1 MSSVSAASPTRPA
14 APRSAAADG
23 ARVFERIELRTS
35 VAEADAVWR
44 ELLGEGVATPYQ
56 TPAFLSAWADNVGRR
71 EGVEIAIAI
80 ARDAEGRAV
89 ALLPLGV
96 SRRFG
101 LRVASYLGGTH
112 VNYNL
117 PVFARD
123 AVAAFTPPE
132 VERLLREIA
141 AAARVDLFALSNQ
154 PESWRGAPNP
164 LAGLPRQ
171 PSPDFAYSGRLEASV
186 EAHLKRYVSAKT
198 RSAQRRKLRR
208 FEERGVVRI
217 YRAETDAD
225 RTHVL
230 DAYFAQKAQRL
241 AARGID
247 NVFAEPGVE
256 DFIRAAAGLAAAPPA
271 IDLYGFDLDGEV
283 IATFGVIADR
293 DRMCGMFNSITSGDL
308 ARYSPGELLLTFM
321 VEDAIGRGMTEFD
334 LGVGAAAYKA
344 LFCAD
349 VDPLFDTILGVSP
362 LGRAGAGVFA
372 AKRAAKAWVK
382 SNSAVY
388 AFATRIRKLRARDV
402 ERHAPAPA
410 AED

>member
-1 MSSVSAASPTRPA
+1 MSSASVISSP
-14 APRSAAADG
+14 SAAAKASAEG
-23 ARVFERIELRTS
+23 RAFERIELRAS
-35 VAEADAVWR
+35 FADADAVWR
-44 ELLGEGVATPYQ
+44 ELLAGGVATPYQ
-56 TPAFLSAWADNVGRR
+56 TPDFLRAWADNVGRT
-71 EGVEIAIAI
+71 EGVELALAI
-80 ARDAEGRAV
+80 ARRADGRAV

-123 AVAAFTPPE
+123 AVEAFTPAE
-132 VERLLREIA
+132 ASRLLREIA
-141 AAARVDLFALSNQ
+141 AAARIDLFALSNQ
-154 PESWRGAPNP
+154 PEIWRGAPNP
-164 LAGLPRQ
+164 LAGLPHQ
-171 PSPDFAYSGRLEASV
+171 PSPDFAYSGKLEASV

-208 FEERGVVRI
+208 FEERGEVRI
-217 YRAETDAD
+217 YRAETEAD
-225 RTHVL
+225 RAHVL

-241 AARGID
+241 AAKGID

-256 DFIRAAAGLAAAPPA
+256 GFIRAAAGLGAEPA
-271 IDLYGFDLDGEV
+271 SIDLYGFDLDGQV

-293 DRMCGMFNSITSGDL
+293 DRMCGMFNSITSCDL

-321 VEDAIGRGMTEFD
+321 VEDAIGRGMSEFD

-344 LFCAD
+344 LFCPD
-349 VDPLFDTILGVSP
+349 VDPLFDTIVGVSP
-362 LGRAGAGVFA
+362 LGRAGAGVYA

-382 SNSAVY
+382 SNPTVY
-388 AFATRIRKLRARDV
+388 AFATRIRKLRAKNV
-402 ERHAPAPA
+402 EAEPDAAPDRPDA
-410 AED
+410 